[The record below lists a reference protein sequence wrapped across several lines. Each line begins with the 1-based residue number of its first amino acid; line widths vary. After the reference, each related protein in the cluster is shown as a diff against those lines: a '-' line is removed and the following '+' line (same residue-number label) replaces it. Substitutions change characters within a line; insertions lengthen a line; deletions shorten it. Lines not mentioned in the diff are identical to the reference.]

1 MAGIVIATRQAVSLN
16 CFSAI
21 LKIRQYQERQVQ
33 QMNDMMIF
41 SNPEF
46 GNVRTVTIDGNPWF
60 VGIDVAKALGYVK
73 ERNAIASHVDKE
85 DALKCS
91 LPSNSGVQE
100 TIVINESGLF
110 SLILSSKL
118 ESAKRFKHWVTA
130 EVLPSIRRTGKYEM
144 VQKQDSYQI
153 EDPIERAKRWI
164 EEQREKQLLEQKVQ
178 EQKPKADYFDSL
190 IDNRLLTTFRDAAKE
205 FHIPPKAFNKWLTEN
220 GYIYRDRHNIIKPYE
235 PYRKAGLF
243 QMKDFSTPFGYSNVQ
258 TYITVKGKETF
269 RLLLQGQGL
278 IRK

>member
-1 MAGIVIATRQAVSLN
+1 
-16 CFSAI
+16 
-21 LKIRQYQERQVQ
+21 
-33 QMNDMMIF
+33 MNDMMIF

-118 ESAKRFKHWVTA
+118 ESAKRFKEFFWV
-130 EVLPSIRRTGKYEM
+130 Y
-144 VQKQDSYQI
+144 VQFICQYTDRI
-153 EDPIERAKRWI
+153 
-164 EEQREKQLLEQKVQ
+164 
-178 EQKPKADYFDSL
+178 FD
-190 IDNRLLTTFRDAAKE
+190 
-205 FHIPPKAFNKWLTEN
+205 
-220 GYIYRDRHNIIKPYE
+220 
-235 PYRKAGLF
+235 RKA
-243 QMKDFSTPFGYSNVQ
+243 V
-258 TYITVKGKETF
+258 YIF
-269 RLLLQGQGL
+269 F
-278 IRK
+278 

>member
-1 MAGIVIATRQAVSLN
+1 
-16 CFSAI
+16 
-21 LKIRQYQERQVQ
+21 
-33 QMNDMMIF
+33 MNDMMIF

-118 ESAKRFKHWVTA
+118 ESANFNCFPRKCKERRIVTFFA
-130 EVLPSIRRTGKYEM
+130 T
-144 VQKQDSYQI
+144 
-153 EDPIERAKRWI
+153 
-164 EEQREKQLLEQKVQ
+164 
-178 EQKPKADYFDSL
+178 
-190 IDNRLLTTFRDAAKE
+190 NR
-205 FHIPPKAFNKWLTEN
+205 
-220 GYIYRDRHNIIKPYE
+220 GY
-235 PYRKAGLF
+235 
-243 QMKDFSTPFGYSNVQ
+243 V
-258 TYITVKGKETF
+258 
-269 RLLLQGQGL
+269 
-278 IRK
+278 